1 MGRFKLFTDILLVV
15 WTRTYLRVVP
25 RISRIITFGFRDAV
39 IHFSWELCRRQVS
52 HNRILV
58 ETDSPY
64 TCPQTVSFIQTD
76 LL

>member
-15 WTRTYLRVVP
+15 WIRTYLRVGP
-25 RISRIITFGFRDAV
+25 RISRIITFGFTEAV
-39 IHFSWELCRRQVS
+39 RHGLRQVS

-64 TCPQTVSFIQTD
+64 LSPVRFLQTD